1 MIIKLYFCN
10 TIIKTATNNKLKIK
24 IMRAIINREQ
34 NFGTLNGV
42 ITKNEEIRKVV
53 NQHLKQGTAKLVIDT
68 EETLMYILTEQKSNL
83 HPVFE
88 QALKP
93 FGIY

>member
-1 MIIKLYFCN
+1 MK
-10 TIIKTATNNKLKIK
+10 
-24 IMRAIINREQ
+24 AIIIRTA

-53 NQHLKQGTAKLVIDT
+53 NQHLKQGTAKLLIDT
-68 EETLMYILTEQKSNL
+68 EETLMYELGEQNPNSNM
-83 HPVFE
+83 HTIFE

-93 FGIY
+93 FGIK